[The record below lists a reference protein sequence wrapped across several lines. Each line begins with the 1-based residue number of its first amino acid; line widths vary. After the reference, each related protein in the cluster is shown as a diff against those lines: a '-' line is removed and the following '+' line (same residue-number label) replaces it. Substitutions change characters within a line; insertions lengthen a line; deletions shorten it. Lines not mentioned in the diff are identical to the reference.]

1 MTEPSSVTHTVLNYI
16 GGDPWTHAGEWI
28 QWDFE
33 VPEDGYYNISIK
45 ARQMYQRG
53 ALSARTVYIDGEVP
67 FEDLEAVTFGY
78 NTSWE
83 MRTLGDREG
92 KPFRFYLTKGSH
104 TIRMEVTLGEMGPV
118 LNAVEDSI
126 YRLNQIYRKL
136 LVLTGVN
143 PDRFRDY
150 NLASVYPE
158 AIEAMDLESKRLYKI
173 VDDIVATTGQKSD
186 RAAVAQTLA
195 VQLEQFVQ
203 SNERITESF
212 TNFKDNITS
221 LGTAMQNMS
230 ESKLDVD
237 LIMITGEDAGLSIQ
251 SGIFNT
257 DVSKYVVEGHVCLPY
272 YGEYNVLSLATE
284 FSDAFTL
291 TDKNGVLKIARYE
304 PQTEQDVI
312 FLIDMLNNTYAYTPD
327 GEQLYAFFA
336 ETYDTQAHTIYVSR
350 TDSYGGLLETHLITL
365 DFVYDAEIKEKIDA
379 LVETLPKGEYIEE
392 EDWTLPYYYTV
403 NDLELINY
411 WLTCTE
417 ENDEYNVNNLI
428 NYSKELKEYIGYRN
442 FRLDARMGGGDYFV
456 TETAG
461 IADFKYNG
469 TVYASIDMG
478 SRAEHVIY
486 VPDDTTDL
494 LAAAR
499 NRIDSYLGEGKVT
512 LKSEGPVI
520 EVLWYDWYVNSQ
532 WEWGETDPDMTYEEW
547 KESEFAPTISAA
559 DITGL
564 EWLTDDT
571 ECFSTTINGYDYLLL
586 AVKDS
591 AKITDVPT
599 YQNVDFSTEVTV
611 LTDDPSVPLD
621 TMIEVE
627 TLTEGEEYD
636 HIMENLTVE
645 EHETYDI
652 KLYSGTKLDY
662 VTELESGEFEVQIPV
677 SEQLA
682 GKELIAYY
690 VDAEGTVAEH
700 EVTVEEGVAS
710 FATDHFS
717 AYTLAVKK
725 STAPCEHAFAW
736 DEESKNYL
744 CSACGAAY
752 EQTLDIDGDG
762 SPTTADAIML
772 LRAIDGGIELPLYLT
787 DINRDGKLR
796 IFDAIRFLQL
806 MNA

>member
-1 MTEPSSVTHTVLNYI
+1 MKNLNTKLFAFLMAACMLLTLMPFAAFAEGASVTTEYELREAAAAGGEYTVDAMIDVVDGPIVVNKDLTLYLNGDIQMMNLDGTKEIEALFIVSGATLTIQDGTDGMLHNISYAGFGSTVKLVGADTATALVSHTGCWRAEKRYIGTEAAPASLFHVEQAAGTVLPTVFLNNASYTAQTQE
-16 GGDPWTHAGEWI
+16 GT
-28 QWDFE
+28 
-33 VPEDGYYNISIK
+33 YT
-45 ARQMYQRG
+45 G
-53 ALSARTVYIDGEVP
+53 AL
-67 FEDLEAVTFGY
+67 
-78 NTSWE
+78 
-83 MRTLGDREG
+83 
-92 KPFRFYLTKGSH
+92 
-104 TIRMEVTLGEMGPV
+104 
-118 LNAVEDSI
+118 
-126 YRLNQIYRKL
+126 
-136 LVLTGVN
+136 
-143 PDRFRDY
+143 
-150 NLASVYPE
+150 
-158 AIEAMDLESKRLYKI
+158 
-173 VDDIVATTGQKSD
+173 
-186 RAAVAQTLA
+186 
-195 VQLEQFVQ
+195 
-203 SNERITESF
+203 
-212 TNFKDNITS
+212 
-221 LGTAMQNMS
+221 
-230 ESKLDVD
+230 
-237 LIMITGEDAGLSIQ
+237 ITGEDAGLSIQ

-291 TDKNGVLKIARYE
+291 TDKNGVLEIARYE
-304 PQTEQDVI
+304 PQTELDVV

-512 LKSEGPVI
+512 LESEGPVI

-532 WEWGETDPDMTYEEW
+532 WEWGETDPDMSYEEW

-725 STAPCEHAFAW
+725 SAAPCEHAFAW

-796 IFDAIRFLQL
+796 IFDAVRFLQL